1 VKVSAFEWL
10 SGVSLL
16 WTVISLWVWR
26 HRGITT
32 NDAEALIGSYIIAG
46 GLGVLALTLID

>member
-1 VKVSAFEWL
+1 MSAFEWL

-16 WTVISLWVWR
+16 WIVISLWVWR

-32 NDAEALIGSYIIAG
+32 KDAEALIGSYIIAC
-46 GLGVLALTLID
+46 GLGILALTLID

>member
-1 VKVSAFEWL
+1 LKVRAFEWF

-16 WTVISLWVWR
+16 WIVIAIWVWR

-32 NDAEALIGSYIIAG
+32 KDAEALIGSYIIACV
-46 GLGVLALTLID
+46 LVVLALTFID

>member
-1 VKVSAFEWL
+1 MGAFEWF

-16 WTVISLWVWR
+16 WVVIAICVWR

-32 NDAEALIGSYIIAG
+32 KDAEALIGSYVIAC
-46 GLGVLALTLID
+46 GLGVLALTLIN